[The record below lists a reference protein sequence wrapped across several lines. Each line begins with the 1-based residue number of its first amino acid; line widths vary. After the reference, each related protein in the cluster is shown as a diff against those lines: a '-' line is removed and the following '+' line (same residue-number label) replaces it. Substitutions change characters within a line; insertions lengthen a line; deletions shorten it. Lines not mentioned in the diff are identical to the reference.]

1 MCENHSSVFQTEHL
15 SAQYCIF
22 LFKMS
27 SVLLIMIRLIS
38 LFIYSYKGLAIKRI
52 VVQRCSKVRTAWRE
66 STLISY
72 SLVITGTKESSDS
85 NDPQDVVV
93 DV

>member
-27 SVLLIMIRLIS
+27 SVLLIMIILIS
-38 LFIYSYKGLAIKRI
+38 LFIYGLLFIYSYKDSAIKRT
-52 VVQRCSKVRTAWRE
+52 VV
-66 STLISY
+66 
-72 SLVITGTKESSDS
+72 
-85 NDPQDVVV
+85 
-93 DV
+93 